1 MAKLKMNQLLTAPD
15 KGAGKTPGIN
25 GVLSKLFRQLLLDLN
40 VNPMRWGALMSDF
53 IKDVRNGVPDNRRD
67 QTSIR
72 GNLTKEFA
80 RPQMTWKVFMKAMR
94 FLQVSNVKITIEV
107 THPGREHP
115 TVTSVNVPMGHLTAP
130 KVLEE
135 LAEPEIAGESEF
147 EDGEE

>member
-25 GVLSKLFRQLLLDLN
+25 GVLSKLFRQLLVDLN
-40 VNPMRWGALMSDF
+40 VNPMRWGALMADF

-94 FLQVSNVKITIEV
+94 FLQVSNVKITLEV
-107 THPGREHP
+107 THSARKNPV
-115 TVTSVNVPMGHLTAP
+115 VTSVNIPLGHLTPP
-130 KVLEE
+130 KALEE
-135 LAEPEIAGESEF
+135 LAEPAIPGESEF